1 MINASTKNEHRPD
14 LSEEIHRAPLTVKEL
29 RQRLK
34 HIAGLCWGLSIDLN
48 NEIERNAAIIA
59 EFEQQEKENAELKS
73 QLEAA
78 RKELE
83 KCKSLATRNEVLKL
97 ENERLKQAVAM
108 ARAKSKRE
116 AIDDHNE
123 QLAWEREEYGAILS
137 ASTNRKSKRAKSA
150 TPKPRTRTRK
160 PKTAKQLA
168 AEEARAKR
176 KAAFDALPEKER
188 KRREAQRI
196 YNKRYYA
203 KKRAEREQGGND
215 GSNQN

>member
-1 MINASTKNEHRPD
+1 MINGSTKNEHRPD
-14 LSEEIHRAPLTVKEL
+14 LSEEIHRPPLTVKEL

-59 EFEQQEKENAELKS
+59 EFEQQETENAELKT

-78 RKELE
+78 QNELA
-83 KCKSLATRNEVLKL
+83 KCKSIADRNEGLKL

-108 ARAKSKRE
+108 AHAKNRRE

-123 QLAWEREEYGAILS
+123 QLAWERENYGNI
-137 ASTNRKSKRAKSA
+137 ASEITHKSKPAKQ
-150 TPKPRTRTRK
+150 K
-160 PKTAKQLA
+160 PKTKKPPK
-168 AEEARAKR
+168 ARKR
-176 KAAFDALPEKER
+176 KPDSELTPEELKKRNQHR
-188 KRREAQRI
+188 KWNAT
-196 YNKRYYA
+196 YYA
-203 KKRAEREQGGND
+203 KKATQGGNN